1 MTARLAIVGCGAVLE
16 NLHRPAIDRLRRR
29 GSLEIAAVVDPVAS
43 MRRRAAEW
51 FEPALP
57 FSTLREALE
66 EEITGVMLLSP
77 PATHVDAIL
86 EALNCGV
93 DVFCEKPLAEDFAG
107 TETLMEH
114 PDRNRVSIGM
124 IRRQYDTM
132 SFLRN
137 HVTSLIDT
145 SDFKIQYSEGDRYI
159 WPIVSELYFRRDT
172 GGVGVIRD
180 TGIHILDLLT
190 WIFGPANLCHLSTDA
205 TSEFVARN
213 ASLGLEFAGGDAF
226 IRLSWT
232 DPLPPGLRVESRL
245 GSIWVPPGAESV
257 IFQRPEG
264 EQQWRRLSTGEST
277 GPSWIGYHRPRCRS
291 SENAAFLQLIDFL
304 DPSRGRL
311 ASVDEAA
318 AILKMLDDSA

>member
-57 FSTLREALE
+57 CSTLSEALE
-66 EEITGVMLLSP
+66 ADVTCVMLLSP

-86 EALNCGV
+86 EALNCGI
-93 DVFCEKPLAEDFAG
+93 DVFCEKPLAADFAG
-107 TETLMEH
+107 TKFLLEN

-124 IRRQYDTM
+124 IRRQFDTM
-132 SFLRN
+132 SFLRS
-137 HVTSLIDT
+137 HVRTLIDI
-145 SDFKIQYSEGDRYI
+145 SDFRIQYSEGDRYS
-159 WPIVSELYFRRDT
+159 WPIVSEDSFRQDT
-172 GGVGVIRD
+172 GGVGVILD
-180 TGIHILDLLT
+180 TGVHILDLLT
-190 WIFGPANLCHLSTDA
+190 WIFGPASLCHLSTDA

-213 ASLGLEFAGGDAF
+213 ASLGLEFEGGSAI

-232 DPLPPGLRVESRL
+232 DPLPSGLRVESRL
-245 GSIWVPPGAESV
+245 GSIWVPPGTESV

-277 GPSWIGYHRPRCRS
+277 GPSWIGYRRPRCRS
-291 SENAAFLQLIDFL
+291 SESAAFLQLIDFL
-304 DPSRGRL
+304 DPSHGRL

-318 AILKMLDDSA
+318 AVLKMLDDSA

>member
-1 MTARLAIVGCGAVLE
+1 MIARLAIVGCGAVLE
-16 NLHRPAIDRLRRR
+16 NLHRSAIDRLRRR

-43 MRRRAAEW
+43 MRIRAAEW

-57 FSTLREALE
+57 CSTLREALE
-66 EEITGVMLLSP
+66 EDITGVMLLSP
-77 PATHVDAIL
+77 PAYHVEGIL
-86 EALNCGV
+86 EALDYGV

-107 TETLMEH
+107 TESLMEN

-137 HVTSLIDT
+137 YVSSLIDT
-145 SDFKIQYSEGDRYI
+145 SDFRIRYSEGDRYT
-159 WPIVSELYFRRDT
+159 WPIVSELSFRRDT
-172 GGVGVIRD
+172 GGVGVILD

-190 WIFGPANLCHLSTDA
+190 WIFGPASLCHLSTDA

-213 ASLGLEFAGGDAF
+213 ASLGLEFAGGSAS

-232 DPLPPGLRVESRL
+232 DPLPPGLRVESRV

-257 IFQRPEG
+257 IFQRREG
-264 EQQWRRLSTGEST
+264 EQQWRRLNTG
-277 GPSWIGYHRPRCRS
+277 GPSWIGYRRPRYRS
-291 SENAAFLQLIDFL
+291 SESAAVLQLTDFL
-304 DPSRGRL
+304 GPSRGRL

-318 AILKMLDDSA
+318 AVLKMLDAST